1 MHCLSLMQLHSRES
15 FHPLKSYVIHQQNS
29 KTLIFTLPRFISTN
43 TYTYIY
49 ISRNKFINS
58 KFMITLFKFYSLYLS
73 RITTSFWNPFRQ
85 LLTTLFIPQINKF
98 HSLKNISIKQPLP
111 LSLPCPSS
119 PTYLSNESLPCKRIA
134 LYTRVFIDFTRG
146 EAK

>member
-29 KTLIFTLPRFISTN
+29 KTLIFTLPHFIST
-43 TYTYIY
+43 IY